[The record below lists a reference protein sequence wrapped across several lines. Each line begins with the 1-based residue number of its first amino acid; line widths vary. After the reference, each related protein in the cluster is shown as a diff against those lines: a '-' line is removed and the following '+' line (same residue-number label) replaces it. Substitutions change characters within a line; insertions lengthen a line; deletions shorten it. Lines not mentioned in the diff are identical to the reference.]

1 MVRVPT
7 PRWEDEHQFWFQPS
21 LTIKIEIFRRS
32 KLRLKTYLV
41 GRYIEKV
48 VQLLENKWPRNRV
61 EMKLSLISESPEVFM
76 QSVDADVAHLDG
88 NSILPSASDH
98 IQAAASVAQTSSAVI
113 QTLGNCVRPLGQAL
127 QLIAKIMDNIA
138 DVHPILKVSWTVL
151 ASVYKAIR
159 GQMLQD
165 DDVRGLAERLR
176 EMVGIAAEYPAL
188 PLIPGT
194 TNVIEEVGH
203 LSLQIALLI
212 DECAKSS
219 FIRRM
224 AKSQLSDAMKSRI
237 MEYETCCRDLMGKF
251 DRRVGM
257 DMNKKVVRIEEGVD
271 RNYIGMQQGF
281 KTIKDDQLGT
291 PFELSY
297 IFHESSVSWSS

>member
-1 MVRVPT
+1 
-7 PRWEDEHQFWFQPS
+7 
-21 LTIKIEIFRRS
+21 
-32 KLRLKTYLV
+32 
-41 GRYIEKV
+41 
-48 VQLLENKWPRNRV
+48 
-61 EMKLSLISESPEVFM
+61 
-76 QSVDADVAHLDG
+76 
-88 NSILPSASDH
+88 
-98 IQAAASVAQTSSAVI
+98 
-113 QTLGNCVRPLGQAL
+113 
-127 QLIAKIMDNIA
+127 
-138 DVHPILKVSWTVL
+138 
-151 ASVYKAIR
+151 
-159 GQMLQD
+159 MLQD

-219 FIRRM
+219 FISELLLLFSGIFDMVSDSLVGRM

-271 RNYIGMQQGF
+271 RNCRWCIEAHCRQSVHKCHRYWHATRLQDNQG
-281 KTIKDDQLGT
+281 
-291 PFELSY
+291 
-297 IFHESSVSWSS
+297 